1 MQRKTYET
9 RSEKTVDF
17 LIGFVGWFILNV
29 IFWGLAV
36 LITSLTTG
44 LFPLDYTNPDAINSY
59 TTIQNVLTIVLG
71 CLPLLINIG
80 LIIFFAFRRKWIAF
94 GMLSAFGGL
103 LIITIC
109 LGIIATVACFVM
121 LNQYQP

>member
-1 MQRKTYET
+1 MQPKIYET
-9 RSEKTVDF
+9 PSEKTVDF
-17 LIGFVGWFILNV
+17 VIGFVGWFILNG

-36 LITSLTTG
+36 LITSLT
-44 LFPLDYTNPDAINSY
+44 LNAFPVDSTNPDAFDTY
-59 TTIQNVLTIVLG
+59 TTIQNVLSTVLG
-71 CLPLLINIG
+71 CLPLLVNIG

-109 LGIIATVACFVM
+109 LGIVATAACFVI
-121 LNQYQP
+121 LNQY